1 MSDLSVLVASP
12 RGGGLK
18 WFEVVLGGGGWQF
31 SCAGSMEEAAGF
43 IRAQGNIVLVAEPE
57 WTRGDWQPLLA
68 RLIEAGRPSAMVVVN
83 HAADERLWGQVL
95 ELGSYGGLRMPFSRE
110 DVART
115 LAAAWRHCKAGGG
128 GKITPGAPRG
138 RAA

>member
-1 MSDLSVLVASP
+1 MNDLSVLVASA
-12 RGGGLK
+12 RGGGFA
-18 WFEVVLGGGGWQF
+18 WFEVVLGAGGWQF
-31 SCAGSMEEAAGF
+31 CCAGSVEEAAGF

-57 WTRGDWQPLLA
+57 LTGGDWQPLLA

-83 HAADERLWGQVL
+83 HAADERLWEQVL
-95 ELGSYGGLRMPFSRE
+95 RLGRYGGLEMPFERE

-128 GKITPGAPRG
+128 ERLTSREPRG